1 MEDIKL
7 KLQLLPAK
15 PGCYLM
21 KDKDGVIIY
30 VGKAKNLK
38 NRVSSYFHGAH
49 NAKTTKLVEEIND
62 FEYIITASNKEAFIL
77 EINLIKKHDPKYNI
91 MLKDDKTY
99 PFIAL
104 TNEKD
109 PRLIIT
115 RVPRK
120 KANAKYFGPYPNVK
134 AARITCDLLNQIFP
148 LRKCFK
154 IPKKECLYYHMH
166 NCLGPCI
173 SKDKIDYEPIKTEI
187 IKFLNGDIT
196 YVLKELEVKMQAAS
210 LNLEFEKAMEY
221 RDQINSI
228 KSTVDHQKIE
238 INDNINC
245 DFIGTYSND
254 DNLAIHIL
262 IMRQGKIIGNY
273 QDILPIYND
282 KIDTLENYLLQY
294 YTKEITPKALY
305 INEIN
310 SNIEIEEI
318 LDTKIIYPKWGNK
331 KELLD
336 MANLNAKKDL
346 ENKLN
351 IYQNKVL
358 KKIETIEKL
367 GKLLNIKTPNYIES
381 FDNSNLFGEYPI
393 SAMVVYKNG
402 KAVPSLFRKYHIKT
416 VTGPND
422 YASMKEVIYRRYL
435 RLLMENKELP
445 DLILMDGGQIQVNA
459 CKETLSSLNLNIPVA
474 GIQKDDHHKAT
485 LLYYEGKLINIDK
498 NSDVFLF
505 LANVSLRVHNFA
517 ISFFRK
523 EKTKG
528 IFASLLDGIN
538 GLGPKGKQKLLEKF
552 ITIDNIKKA
561 SLEELKEAGIS
572 ENVALNVINKF
583 KEKV

>member
-1 MEDIKL
+1 
-7 KLQLLPAK
+7 
-15 PGCYLM
+15 
-21 KDKDGVIIY
+21 
-30 VGKAKNLK
+30 
-38 NRVSSYFHGAH
+38 
-49 NAKTTKLVEEIND
+49 
-62 FEYIITASNKEAFIL
+62 
-77 EINLIKKHDPKYNI
+77 
-91 MLKDDKTY
+91 
-99 PFIAL
+99 
-104 TNEKD
+104 
-109 PRLIIT
+109 
-115 RVPRK
+115 
-120 KANAKYFGPYPNVK
+120 
-134 AARITCDLLNQIFP
+134 
-148 LRKCFK
+148 
-154 IPKKECLYYHMH
+154 
-166 NCLGPCI
+166 
-173 SKDKIDYEPIKTEI
+173 
-187 IKFLNGDIT
+187 
-196 YVLKELEVKMQAAS
+196 
-210 LNLEFEKAMEY
+210 
-221 RDQINSI
+221 
-228 KSTVDHQKIE
+228 
-238 INDNINC
+238 
-245 DFIGTYSND
+245 
-254 DNLAIHIL
+254 
-262 IMRQGKIIGNY
+262 
-273 QDILPIYND
+273 
-282 KIDTLENYLLQY
+282 
-294 YTKEITPKALY
+294 
-305 INEIN
+305 
-310 SNIEIEEI
+310 
-318 LDTKIIYPKWGNK
+318 
-331 KELLD
+331 

-505 LANVSLRVHNFA
+505 LANVSERVHNFA

-528 IFASLLDGIN
+528 IFASLLDAIN